1 MARRIGTKEVMRL
14 RSVNGLRRTR
24 SPDAHVSKCSAQDV
38 LEAARERGVSCED
51 IEGMTED
58 AVFRLLFLT
67 P

>member
-1 MARRIGTKEVMRL
+1 MRP

-38 LEAARERGVSCED
+38 LEVARERGVSCED
-51 IEGMTED
+51 VEGMTED
-58 AVFRLLFLT
+58 VVFRLLFLT